1 MKVLAAIITGCFLAC
16 VGASQAGAADR
27 PEALYVHIF
36 RDADEALDRLDRLAG
51 AGEWEQAAE
60 AAQEYI
66 EDADGLFRTEP
77 GRYTSFAEAVQR
89 RVLAWPDDGIR
100 AYRALYDDAAR
111 RHYEAALARRSVDD
125 LSRLIRRYLPA
136 TYGPRALAARAE
148 LRAQRGELRA
158 ALRDVRFLRQLEH
171 RTDLPDEPLEAKET
185 ALSRA
190 LRPPEARPE
199 PSAEHVAGIGRD
211 ARRAGLYPQAYRMG
225 VRRWSAPIQQA
236 DVDESFARGLRE
248 KGRRTP
254 RPSHAAVAGGLA
266 FIQTSRHLA
275 AIDLATGE
283 TAWRWPEQP
292 AGPDRRNVRDA
303 MYAPFVTSDHVFAV
317 IDEGLVA
324 LSHEGREL
332 WSLDRIIRG
341 DEPRAEDGE
350 DPPPPPEVFANSL
363 AAEGD
368 KLFVLATAA
377 RQESEAYAVAFH
389 IPDGTQ
395 LWQRRLCSQV
405 FRGVLG
411 RGRHPAPPAVHQG
424 VVYISTNLGAAAAIE
439 AATGE
444 VRWLTE
450 YPAFSPARRRAALLA
465 DDSWENNPPV
475 ICDGL
480 LLIAPQDADHLI
492 ALDTDDGRV
501 RWKAPR
507 LGMRY
512 LAGSNGRTAFVAGDS
527 EAAAVDV
534 ESGKLLWT
542 AEFDAP
548 AVARPALAGD
558 ELIVPSRRSLLALKT
573 DGGTRSWRYRL
584 DEPAERGNVTLA
596 ADRLLLVST
605 DRIDRYGPGSA
616 VEGDSAPAL
625 VRRAER
631 DDRLGDLQTALETYR
646 AALDAPGVGPEDG
659 DLRRRIARL
668 RADAYRRLGE
678 QHLAEGRTER
688 AADAF
693 RAAVEHAPS
702 DVVATRT
709 GFRLAE
715 TLEAQE
721 KWAEA
726 VARYQHLIEHL
737 RGESVTLD
745 GIEIPAEVA
754 AEVRIAS
761 IIDRHG
767 PGPYHALEAAA
778 AELWDRAEA
787 APEPERPTLLL
798 RLAAQYPNSPL
809 AEQAR
814 VALEATDWAGGDVRL
829 RRVWRS
835 AFDSSRSSPVVLD
848 GGDYHID
855 GERVALLAVRNSRR
869 FPSFVWN
876 TVEARRVS
884 DGRVLWRT
892 WVGESASTAR
902 VVDGT
907 VIIHGSHNISA
918 LDGTTGMTR
927 WTYGPRPEPDDP
939 GGLPVRRRD
948 LDRIRGTAVGAGTV
962 LAARASGEVFGMNI
976 ETGEQAWDRKLEG
989 HVLAGSIWFD
999 GEAFVVCSENPG
1011 AVYRFDPRTGEQLA
1025 RMGFDRADDRLTS
1038 VPAWQQEARRLAV
1051 VVGNHQ
1057 VRNID
1062 LRRERTLWSVDS
1074 EHAIGRVVAGPDERH
1089 VVILP
1094 SRWVFGGEVK
1104 CVDATTGEVK
1114 WSAEALNKDPDAV
1127 YVGRRLMLSVRD
1139 NNGPVLIAQRLS
1151 DGERKW
1157 ERRLRRVGS
1166 GDTIVGWGEFVVVS
1180 GLSTDWFRPHG
1191 EASLIR
1197 KSDGVVARSM
1207 ERESGGFTTVRVV
1220 DDTLMLC
1227 SRRGSEAYRMTT
1239 GEALFRRAAARLVD
1253 DGEPDVGDVAGR
1265 LSAAGRHRAAMDR
1278 LDRALMAETVE
1289 PERFARLHDRLA
1301 AVRETL
1307 TEQNRAVYHAP
1318 RTARPPE
1325 LDGQLTDDWRFDRA
1339 AVLDQPRNI
1348 ERIQSE
1354 IHPGRFWHG
1363 PNDLSAVLYV
1373 MWDAEN
1379 LYLAV
1384 DVHDDV
1390 QVPHDF
1396 DADEWQGDCL
1406 MVGID
1411 PDHTGGYRYRGN
1423 HTVFWL
1429 ALAAKPR
1436 EDEEDRDDRERLGGQ
1451 HRIKIKE
1458 DESGTIYELSLPWAD
1473 LGVENPQPGRRIGL
1487 NILVIDDDQTGQLK
1501 AASWTPGLTQ
1511 NLNKDLMFEGI
1522 VPELF
1527 GTVILEGP

>member
-1 MKVLAAIITGCFLAC
+1 MKVLAAIIAGCFLAC
-16 VGASQAGAADR
+16 AGAAQAGAADR

-36 RDADEALDRLDRLAG
+36 RDADEALDRLDRLAD

-66 EDADGLFRTEP
+66 EDADGLFQTEP
-77 GRYTSFAEAVQR
+77 GRYISFAEAVQR
-89 RVLAWPDDGIR
+89 RVFAWPDDGIR
-100 AYRALYDDAAR
+100 AYRELYDDAAR
-111 RHYEAALARRSVDD
+111 RHYEAALDRRSVVE
-125 LSRLIRRYLPA
+125 LSRLIRRYLPT
-136 TYGPRALAARAE
+136 TYGPQALAARAE

-185 ALSRA
+185 ALRRA
-190 LRPPEARPE
+190 LRPPEARLE
-199 PSAEHVAGIGRD
+199 PSAEHVAGVGRD
-211 ARRAGLYPQAYRMG
+211 ARRTGLYPQTYRMG
-225 VRRWSAPIQQA
+225 VRQWSAPIHQA

-248 KGRRTP
+248 KGRRAP
-254 RPSHAAVAGGLA
+254 RPNHAAVVGDLA
-266 FIQTSRHLA
+266 FIQTSRHIA
-275 AIDLATGE
+275 AIDLESGE
-283 TAWRWPEQP
+283 PAWQWPEEP
-292 AGPDRRNVRDA
+292 DGPDRRNLRDA
-303 MYAPFVTSDHVFAV
+303 MYAPYATSDRVFAV

-332 WSLDRIIRG
+332 WSLDRIVRG

-363 AAEGD
+363 AVEGD

-389 IPDGTQ
+389 IPDGTR

-450 YPAFSPARRRAALLA
+450 YPAFSPERRRAALLA

-475 ICDGL
+475 ISDGQ
-480 LLIAPQDADHLI
+480 LLIAPQDSDHLI

-512 LAGSNGRTAFVAGDS
+512 LAGSDGRAAFVAGDTD
-527 EAAAVDV
+527 AAAVDV

-542 AEFDAP
+542 AELDAP
-548 AVARPALAGD
+548 AVARPTLAGD
-558 ELIVPSRRSLLALKT
+558 ELVVPTRRSLLTLNT
-573 DGGTRSWRYRL
+573 DAGTRSWRYRL

-596 ADRLLLVST
+596 GDRLLLVST
-605 DRIDRYGPGSA
+605 DRIDRYGPVSA
-616 VEGDSAPAL
+616 VEGDSARAL
-625 VRRAER
+625 VRRAQR
-631 DDRLGDLQTALETYR
+631 HDRLGDLQTALETYR
-646 AALDAPGVGPEDG
+646 AALDAPDVGPEGG

-678 QHLAEGRTER
+678 EHLAEDLTER

-702 DVVATRT
+702 DELAARA
-709 GFRLAE
+709 GFRLAA

-721 KWAEA
+721 EWAEA
-726 VARYQHLIEHL
+726 VARYQHLIEQA
-737 RGESVTLD
+737 RGEPVTLD
-745 GIEIPAEVA
+745 GIEIPAEIA

-767 PGPYHALEAAA
+767 PGPYGELEAAA
-778 AELWDRAEA
+778 ADLWERAEA
-787 APEPERPTLLL
+787 APEAERPALLL
-798 RLAAQYPNSPL
+798 LLASQYPNSSL
-809 AEQAR
+809 ATQAR
-814 VALEATDWAGGDVRL
+814 DALDATDRADNARL
-829 RRVWRS
+829 HRVWRT

-848 GGDYHID
+848 GGKYRVDD
-855 GERVALLAVRNSRR
+855 EPVALFAVRNSER

-907 VIIHGSHNISA
+907 VVIHGSHNISV
-918 LDGTTGMTR
+918 LDGATGLTR
-927 WTYGPRPEPDDP
+927 WTYGPRPEADDP
-939 GGLPVRRRD
+939 GELPIRRRD
-948 LDRIRGTAVGAGTV
+948 LDRIRGTAVGADMI
-962 LAARASGEVFGMNI
+962 LAARASGEIFAMNI
-976 ETGEQAWDRKLEG
+976 ETGEQVWDRKLEG
-989 HVLAGSIWFD
+989 HVLAGSIRFD
-999 GEAFVVCSENPG
+999 GEAFVVCSETPG
-1011 AVYRFDPRTGEQLA
+1011 AVYRVDPRTGEQIA
-1025 RMGFDRADDRLTS
+1025 RMSFDRRDDRLTS

-1062 LRRERTLWSVDS
+1062 LRREETLWSVDS

-1089 VVILP
+1089 VLILP
-1094 SRWVFGGEVK
+1094 SRWAFGGKVK
-1104 CVDATTGEVK
+1104 CIDATTGEVL
-1114 WSAEALNKDPDAV
+1114 WSAEALTKDPDAV

-1151 DGERKW
+1151 DGERTW

-1197 KSDGVVARSM
+1197 KADGVVARSL
-1207 ERESGGFTTVRVV
+1207 EREAGGFTTVRVV
-1220 DDTLMLC
+1220 DDTLVLC

-1239 GEALFRRAAARLVD
+1239 DGELFRRAAARLAD
-1253 DGEPDVGDVAGR
+1253 DGEHDVGDMAGR

-1278 LDRALMAETVE
+1278 LDRALMAEAVE

-1301 AVRETL
+1301 AIRETL
-1307 TEQNRAVYHAP
+1307 AEQSRAVYHAP

-1325 LDGQLTDDWRFDRA
+1325 LDGRLTDDWRFDRA

-1363 PNDLSAVLYV
+1363 PNDLSAILYV

-1396 DADEWQGDCL
+1396 DADEWEGDCL

-1411 PDHTGGYRYRGN
+1411 PDHTGGYRYSGN

-1451 HRIKIKE
+1451 HRIQIKE
-1458 DESGTIYELSLPWAD
+1458 DESGTIYELSLPWED
-1473 LGVENPQPGRRIGL
+1473 LGVQNPQPGRRIGL

-1511 NLNKDLMFEGI
+1511 NLNKDMMFEGI